1 MFQAFHLVIIHV
13 MNEIYFQFI
22 QFSLRLDEGTR
33 FLDGSAL
40 KDFDWRDF
48 FEFAKKQTLSGII
61 FEGIQRLPKEVAPGR
76 DLLLQWFAHSQQIAK
91 LNNMLNKASVYIYN
105 KVKAEGEN
113 CCILKGQGNAVLY
126 PNPFSR
132 TSGDVDV
139 WIDASRER
147 IREVAAAFTHEK
159 GRVVEESYNH
169 IILSVNG
176 VTVELHSTPALLN
189 NPIYNRRLQKWL
201 HEKAADQCANLVELP
216 RQVGAIAV
224 PTHSFNVVYQ
234 LFHLYHHF
242 FYEGV
247 GLRQILD
254 YYFVLVKNEGR
265 SMETLRK
272 ELKDFGLWKFAQAV
286 MYVLHQVLGMPES
299 EMIAPMDER
308 RGRLLLDEILMG
320 GNFGYHDERHVWG
333 RDEIGDKGFKHGA
346 MGHNLLRLYR
356 DAWLLR
362 YYPSEAL
369 SEPFFRIWHFF
380 WRKKIER

>member
-1 MFQAFHLVIIHV
+1 

-22 QFSLRLDEGTR
+22 QFSLHLDEGTR

-61 FEGIQRLPKEVAPGR
+61 FEGIQRLPKEVAPRR
-76 DLLLQWFAHSQQIAK
+76 DLLLQWFAYSQQIAK
-91 LNNMLNKASVYIYN
+91 LNHVLNKASVYIYN
-105 KVKAEGEN
+105 KVRAEGEN

-132 TSGDVDV
+132 ISGDVDV

-147 IREVAAAFTHEK
+147 IREVAASMTREM
-159 GRVVEESYNH
+159 GRVMEESYNH
-169 IILSVNG
+169 IILTVSG

-189 NPIYNRRLQKWL
+189 NPIYNQRLQKWL
-201 HEKAADQCANLVELP
+201 HEKATEQCANLVELP
-216 RQVGAIAV
+216 RQVGTIAV

-234 LFHLYHHF
+234 LLHLYHHF

-254 YYFVLVKNEGR
+254 YYFVLVRNEER
-265 SMETLRK
+265 SVESQAALRK
-272 ELKDFGLWKFAQAV
+272 ELKSLGLWRFAQAV
-286 MYVLHQVLGMPES
+286 MYVLHQVLGMSES
-299 EMIAPMDER
+299 KMIAPMDVR
-308 RGRLLLDEILMG
+308 RGSLLLDEILVG
-320 GNFGYHDERHVWG
+320 GNFGHHDNRHAWG
-333 RDEIGDKGFKHGA
+333 RDEIGDEGFKHGA
-346 MGHNLLRLYR
+346 WGHNLLRLYR
-356 DAWLLR
+356 DARLLR
-362 YYPSEAL
+362 YYPTEAL

-380 WRKKIER
+380 WRKNVER